1 MAQQQTPIDPNF
13 PHGPY
18 AACISH
24 DPNDKPA
31 TVASDLGVRLYWI
44 EDIQRET
51 MDDRDIQDSFV
62 GVWLTT
68 EDNNTLER
76 DGYCDRVLDNG
87 DQITIDLE

>member
-1 MAQQQTPIDPNF
+1 MTDQPTPINPEY

-31 TVASDLGVRLYWI
+31 TVASDLGVYLDWI

-51 MDDRDIQDSFV
+51 TDDYEVQDSFV
-62 GVWLTT
+62 GVWLTKA
-68 EDNNTLER
+68 DNDALER
-76 DGYCDRVLDNG
+76 DGYFDRVLDNG